1 MFSSTQSGFRNKHM
15 TSEQLLRL
23 SEECHQSFKSGKNVA
38 ALFLDAEAAFDQC
51 WHNGIKYKLK
61 KNLGLPNRI
70 IRLVTSFLT
79 NRSLTVVHEGHH
91 SHQVRLEAGTPQGS
105 PLSPLIYVLYVND
118 YPKEIQYTSTL
129 SQFADDSALWASA
142 YTRAMAIRKVQKS
155 LNNLEVWCRKWR
167 VKLNGEKSHLLFI
180 SRTREKCDENYAIQ
194 LFNDTVRPTNCAK
207 FLGIEIDS
215 QLSFRNHFDSI
226 HARAS
231 KRLSVLRVLSSAKT
245 EPAVLLKLYKI
256 YIRPL
261 FEYGSSAFVAASRT
275 QLSRLQNIQNE
286 AIRISLRLPKY
297 IRCSLLQEYSGME
310 SITERLTN
318 LNKVLIQKMIA
329 CNPHV
334 RSLVENHVPD
344 NYSHLSPL
352 DVIEI

>member
-1 MFSSTQSGFRNKHM
+1 MGF
-15 TSEQLLRL
+15 
-23 SEECHQSFKSGKNVA
+23 V
-38 ALFLDAEAAFDQC
+38 
-51 WHNGIKYKLK
+51 GI
-61 KNLGLPNRI
+61 
-70 IRLVTSFLT
+70 
-79 NRSLTVVHEGHH
+79 
-91 SHQVRLEAGTPQGS
+91 
-105 PLSPLIYVLYVND
+105 
-118 YPKEIQYTSTL
+118 
-129 SQFADDSALWASA
+129 A

-286 AIRISLRLPKY
+286 AIRISLSLP
-297 IRCSLLQEYSGME
+297 R
-310 SITERLTN
+310 
-318 LNKVLIQKMIA
+318 
-329 CNPHV
+329 
-334 RSLVENHVPD
+334 
-344 NYSHLSPL
+344 
-352 DVIEI
+352 